1 MPRKRFSS
9 HVKQAS
15 RFLWGGG
22 LSTLLHWAAMAAL
35 VQAGADAVYA
45 TALGALAGAACNYL
59 LQFHFTF
66 RSSASH
72 CAALPTYGAVA
83 LVSWCAN
90 TGLFY
95 LLCRHGGLSYAAAQA
110 VATSAVTLMNFILY
124 KKVVFHE
131 RPIRHMAS

>member
-1 MPRKRFSS
+1 MPRKRFSF
-9 HVKQAS
+9 HVKQAG

-22 LSTLLHWAAMAAL
+22 LSTLLHWATMAAL
-35 VQAGADAVYA
+35 VQAGMDAVCA
-45 TALGALAGAACNYL
+45 TALGAVAGAACNYL

-66 RSSASH
+66 RSSAPH
-72 CAALPTYGAVA
+72 RNALPAYGAVA
-83 LVSWCAN
+83 LASWCAN

-95 LLCRHGGLSYAAAQA
+95 LLYRHGDLRYAAAQV
-110 VATSAVTLMNFILY
+110 VATGVVTLMNFILY